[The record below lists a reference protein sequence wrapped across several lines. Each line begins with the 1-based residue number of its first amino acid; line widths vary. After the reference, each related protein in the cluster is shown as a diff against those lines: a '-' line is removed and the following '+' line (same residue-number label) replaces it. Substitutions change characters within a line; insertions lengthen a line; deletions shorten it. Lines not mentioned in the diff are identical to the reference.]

1 MNPNTSSTT
10 TTTTPTQ
17 DPRLPVWVSLPRND
31 LSLAEAAIRGGASGI
46 KVHLN
51 AFHRAS
57 GTRFGSFSSE
67 RGFLLE
73 LAKLPARKAI
83 MIGQDELPTALEM
96 AELKEMGFEGFNLY
110 LKFAQPY
117 LFASGIRPI
126 LALEKGFSEQDIA
139 QIRAVPGA
147 WIEASMVDPAHYGEA
162 LSEDDLAT
170 YARIVESSGL
180 PVLVPTQKKI
190 RPEDLSRLKATGV
203 SGILIGVIVAGST
216 PESIEAAT
224 RAFVRHA

>member
-1 MNPNTSSTT
+1 MNPKTSSKQL
-10 TTTTPTQ
+10 PQTQ
-17 DPRLPVWVSLPRND
+17 DARLPVWVSLPRND
-31 LSLAEAAIRGGASGI
+31 LTLAEAAIRGGATGI

-83 MIGQDELPTALEM
+83 MIGQDELPNAQEM
-96 AELKEMGFEGFNLY
+96 AELKQMGFEGFNLY
-110 LKFAQPY
+110 LKFAQPH
-117 LFASGIRPI
+117 LFTSGIRPI
-126 LALEKGFSEQDIA
+126 LALEKGFTEQDVD
-139 QIRAVPGA
+139 QICAVPGA
-147 WIEASMVDPAHYGEA
+147 WIEASMIDPAHYGEA
-162 LSEDDLAT
+162 LSEDDLGT
-170 YARIVESSGL
+170 YAKIVERSGL

-190 RPEDLSRLKATGV
+190 RPEDLTRLKATGV

-224 RAFVRHA
+224 RTFVQHA